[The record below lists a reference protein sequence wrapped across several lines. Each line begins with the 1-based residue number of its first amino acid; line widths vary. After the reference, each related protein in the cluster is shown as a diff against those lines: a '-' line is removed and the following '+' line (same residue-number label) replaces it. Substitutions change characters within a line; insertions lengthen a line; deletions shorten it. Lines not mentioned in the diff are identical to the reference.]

1 MTQEQEIVE
10 YPVATNGLWER
21 LPPELL
27 RAIVEASS
35 CPLHVYLQ
43 LVGLSHAIREGLRG
57 TLRELS
63 IVPDPA
69 LALITADALAAIL
82 GPCKRLEKLTF
93 DADAAGR
100 GAFDPHKYWC
110 VATLGWVDEAFG
122 GHTQLAALLMPSTPR
137 CELVVER
144 ILSHLP
150 GLVELTLSYGLPA
163 NTNLLQAISHSCP
176 GLQVLRCHFLDDR
189 AATDF
194 AALAPLS
201 GVLKEL
207 QFWGVTKSESSLA
220 AFVGSLSA
228 LTSLELPTRV
238 HCPLEPIASH
248 LTSLRMPNPP
258 LVEGLCRLE
267 ALSIWGCPSLA
278 PVTRLLAAN
287 RATLRRLSVSVT
299 RLSPEE
305 VQSLMASLCALPHL
319 TDLSLEAPAL
329 PPPVLVDRL
338 EHLYIHFVGDLA
350 HVRLASSRLQQL
362 DATFLQATSR
372 LEVSCPALV
381 GLNLTR
387 CTHPCP
393 TVLHCPRLRTL
404 RMVARNLDGS
414 VVAPMPDLEVVEAH
428 GIHEIVWEDPAWLL
442 AGSSAPRRL
451 RELNGNGIHLTRPDL
466 LAGLCACG
474 SLVRLAWLRLDVTRF
489 PTHPLVLRLPGQLT
503 HIRLVIEK
511 KGDCANVGRD
521 VDDEDEDEEE
531 EDDDDGR
538 PVALDLQVEAPGLL
552 DFHLTIE
559 GSLPSARVR
568 LLNCRHLVRLRLW
581 TYGPAA
587 LQVDE
592 DAMQPRCI
600 CLEGPLKMAGLL
612 SLLTRHGARL
622 REVTIV
628 RSFPA
633 ADYALRMMEA
643 LSGLPRLTSL
653 LLSLAQAW
661 GAVSLACPQL
671 RQLTLFEFGD
681 VSEVAL
687 ACPLL
692 ERLKG
697 VRNMR
702 RRVFFDLP
710 SPNLQSNDYDDDDE

>member
-63 IVPDPA
+63 IEPDPA
-69 LALITADALAAIL
+69 LALITTDALAAIL

-93 DADAAGR
+93 DANAAGR
-100 GAFDPHKYWC
+100 GAFDPHT
-110 VATLGWVDEAFG
+110 TLGWVDEAFG
-122 GHTQLAALLMPSTPR
+122 GHTQLAALLMPTPPR

-150 GLVELTLSYGLPA
+150 GLVELTLDAGAAMLQLGCQRRYGLCC
-163 NTNLLQAISHSCP
+163 T
-176 GLQVLRCHFLDDR
+176 G
-189 AATDF
+189 
-194 AALAPLS
+194 APVGGPQS
-201 GVLKEL
+201 VPV
-207 QFWGVTKSESSLA
+207 WGAPKSEESLA
-220 AFVGSLSA
+220 AFVSSLSA
-228 LTSLELPTRV
+228 LTSLELPCV

-248 LTSLRMPNPP
+248 LTSLRMTNPR
-258 LVEGLCRLE
+258 LVEDLPGPWLCQLE
-267 ALSIWGCPSLA
+267 ALSISRGPGLTCPPLA

-287 RATLRRLSVSVT
+287 RATLRRLSVSFT

-305 VQSLMASLCALPHL
+305 VQSLMDSLCALPHL
-319 TDLSLEAPAL
+319 TDLSLRAPAL
-329 PPPVLVDRL
+329 PPPDLVDRL
-338 EHLYIHFVGDLA
+338 EHLDIDLVGDLA
-350 HVRLASSRLQQL
+350 HVRLASSRLQRL
-362 DATFLQATSR
+362 DATFSKATSR

-381 GLNLTR
+381 DLNLTR

-393 TVLHCPRLRTL
+393 TVLRCPRLRTL

-414 VVAPMPDLEVVEAH
+414 VAPMPDLEVVEAH
-428 GIHEIVWEDPAWLL
+428 GDHEIVWEDPAWLL
-442 AGSSAPRRL
+442 AGSSSPRRL

-489 PTHPLVLRLPGQLT
+489 PTHPLVLRLPGQLA
-503 HIRLVIEK
+503 HIHLVIEK
-511 KGDCANVGRD
+511 KGDSADVGRD
-521 VDDEDEDEEE
+521 VVVVDDEDED

-538 PVALDLQVEAPGLL
+538 PVALDLQVEAPAGLL
-552 DFHLTIE
+552 DFDLVIE

-568 LLNCRHLVRLRLW
+568 LRNCRHLVRLRLW

-592 DAMQPRCI
+592 DAMQPRCL
-600 CLEGPLKMAGLL
+600 CLEGPLKMASLL

-622 REVTIV
+622 RDVTIE
-628 RSFPA
+628 RPFPA
-633 ADYALRMMEA
+633 ADWALRMMGA

-661 GAVSLACPQL
+661 GVVSLACPQL
-671 RQLTLFEFGD
+671 RQLTLFEFAG

-697 VRNMR
+697 VKNMR
-702 RRVFFDLP
+702 RRIYFDLP
-710 SPNLQSNDYDDDDE
+710 APNLQSSDDDE